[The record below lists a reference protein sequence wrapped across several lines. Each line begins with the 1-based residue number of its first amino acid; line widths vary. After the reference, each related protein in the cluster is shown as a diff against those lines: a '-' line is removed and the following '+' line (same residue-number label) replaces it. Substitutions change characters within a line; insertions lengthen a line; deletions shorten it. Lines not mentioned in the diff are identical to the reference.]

1 MKTTDAVITI
11 VAGGILAFVAYK
23 TLTSGS
29 SNSAAAAQRNSQAVL
44 ARTGNNKLAAI
55 AQNVF
60 TSAMPNAI
68 TGPLWPDTEASYQG
82 TWTANGPL
90 DLATYDKQIWD

>member
-1 MKTTDAVITI
+1 MKTADTVVTI
-11 VAGGILAFVAYK
+11 IAGGILAFVAFK
-23 TLTSGS
+23 SMTPNKANQT
-29 SNSAAAAQRNSQAVL
+29 ARQAVM
-44 ARTGNNKLAAI
+44 ARTNNSKLADI

-60 TSAMPNAI
+60 TSGLSGSSN
-68 TGPLWPDTEASYQG
+68 TGPLWPDTEAAYQG